1 MSSNIGELLLLGIFF
16 GLPCIGLVSWLFF
29 TSWTKHEE
37 RKIELGGVVPT
48 QNQNVFRQPFR
59 MKSDT
64 QSEITVTDELRA
76 EIRRVSETATQY
88 DLSIQH
94 TLDQIQKRL
103 DTIETRLSPTRV
115 DHGTSLNS
123 EPVEQITAGRSGLL

>member
-16 GLPCIGLVSWLFF
+16 GLPCIGLVAWLFF

-37 RKIELGGVVPT
+37 RKIELGGVVPR

-94 TLDQIQKRL
+94 SLDQIQKRL
-103 DTIETRLSPTRV
+103 DTIETRLNPTRV
-115 DHGTSLNS
+115 EQTAN
-123 EPVEQITAGRSGLL
+123 PVLDSAEQIIVGQTRSV